1 MHLKL
6 WNHYPLFRR
15 EGGSWLQPRRRGRQG
30 GEGWTEVGVLSLL
43 LLALC
48 KRRRRSI
55 KRGELFEVVSQNDW

>member
-48 KRRRRSI
+48 KMQEEEEI
-55 KRGELFEVVSQNDW
+55 NQEGGIV